1 MALERIGEVSQV
13 SVVEEK
19 DYQRVKAQIKQNI
32 SEKKPTL
39 YSIKETSNKD
49 VGKIEQ
55 PKRVFKRNHG
65 KRFEHNLESVVQ
77 M

>member
-19 DYQRVKAQIKQNI
+19 DYQRVKAQIKQNK
-32 SEKKPTL
+32 SEKKPIR
-39 YSIKETSNKD
+39 YNKD
-49 VGKIEQ
+49 VGKLDQ
-55 PKRVFKRNHG
+55 PKRVFKRNSG
-65 KRFEHNLESVVQ
+65 TPFKHNLESVAQ